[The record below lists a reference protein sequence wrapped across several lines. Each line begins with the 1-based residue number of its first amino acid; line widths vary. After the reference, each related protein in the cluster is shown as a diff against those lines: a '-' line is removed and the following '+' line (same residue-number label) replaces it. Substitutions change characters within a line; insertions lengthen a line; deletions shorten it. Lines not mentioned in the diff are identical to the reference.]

1 MSSELL
7 VDYGEDAATAQLG
20 QLKLST
26 IEDQQWPPDESTLS
40 KSGETMFSNYYCLKE
55 PSSVLPETFRIFL
68 LQLQKLH
75 TQKRTPALFLLWYI
89 FVLLQRQTSPSHLM
103 LAHRTFPGTTP
114 FMTSPDIKLLKWQV
128 CRSLHPFLYI
138 SSATTSPLFLY
149 FLHFTVCHF
158 LQSQKCLQHDKYT
171 AAQKIGNIFLRWKWS
186 VFVHD
191 SLCVSRWW

>member
-40 KSGETMFSNYYCLKE
+40 KSGETMFSNHYCLKE
-55 PSSVLPETFRIFL
+55 PSSVLRETFRIFL
-68 LQLQKLH
+68 LQLQTLH
-75 TQKRTPALFLLWYI
+75 AQKHTPALFPLWYI

-103 LAHRTFPGTTP
+103 PAHRTFPGTTP
-114 FMTSPDIKLLKWQV
+114 SMTSPDIKLLKWQV
-128 CRSLHPFLYI
+128 CRSLRSLLYI

-149 FLHFTVCHF
+149 FLHFTVRH
-158 LQSQKCLQHDKYT
+158 LLHSQKCLQHDK
-171 AAQKIGNIFLRWKWS
+171 
-186 VFVHD
+186 
-191 SLCVSRWW
+191 

>member
-40 KSGETMFSNYYCLKE
+40 KSGEIMFSNYCLKE
-55 PSSVLPETFRIFL
+55 PSSVLQETFRIFL

-75 TQKRTPALFLLWYI
+75 TQKRTAALFLLWCI
-89 FVLLQRQTSPSHLM
+89 FVLLQRQTSRSHLM
-103 LAHRTFPGTTP
+103 PAHRTFPGTTP

-128 CRSLHPFLYI
+128 RRSLHSFLYI
-138 SSATTSPLFLY
+138 SSATASLLLFPLFYSSALAPI
-149 FLHFTVCHF
+149 TKVP
-158 LQSQKCLQHDKYT
+158 
-171 AAQKIGNIFLRWKWS
+171 AAW
-186 VFVHD
+186 
-191 SLCVSRWW
+191 

>member
-55 PSSVLPETFRIFL
+55 PSSVLQKTFRIFL
-68 LQLQKLH
+68 SQLQKLH

-103 LAHRTFPGTTP
+103 PAHRTCPGTTP

-128 CRSLHPFLYI
+128 CWSQLIPVYFFCNHFSPFY
-138 SSATTSPLFLY
+138 SSALAPVTKGP
-149 FLHFTVCHF
+149 
-158 LQSQKCLQHDKYT
+158 
-171 AAQKIGNIFLRWKWS
+171 AAW
-186 VFVHD
+186 
-191 SLCVSRWW
+191 